1 MKSLIWGAIGLII
14 MAVAAINLK
23 NMLRL
28 KKRGVTVLA
37 EVVGVSEITRGKN
50 KQIDGYTHTMRFEFG
65 GKTVEAED
73 RTGYNTAFEVG
84 SKQLI
89 ICDPE
94 DPEKFE
100 YEDAL
105 KKNITLFAVMLAVT
119 IVFSGYWIVLGVK
132 SM

>member
-1 MKSLIWGAIGLII
+1 MKNLIWGAIGLII

-37 EVVGVSEITRGKN
+37 EVIDVAEITRGKN
-50 KQIDGYTHTMRFEFG
+50 KQVDGYTHTMRFEFD
-65 GKTVEAED
+65 GKTVEAAD
-73 RTGYNTAFEVG
+73 RTGYNTAFKIG

-89 ICDPE
+89 VCDPE

-119 IVFSGYWIVLGVK
+119 IVFSTYWIVLGVK